1 MGTEAGHQ
9 AASLGEGP
17 QEVPQGDAAGSTPGR
32 APVPAQ
38 LSTRSFTL
46 WVSCPV
52 TVRCGEG
59 EQGLNETLSNAT
71 HTPLNT
77 EEETCHLLAACGLGR
92 APELGRPCPTLPATS
107 AALGAPGPRSWARCS
122 LAPRSAVAA
131 SHFTQGPAH
140 LSPAQRPSRTTF

>member
-17 QEVPQGDAAGSTPGR
+17 QEAPQGDA
-32 APVPAQ
+32 VPARPP
-38 LSTRSFTL
+38 TRSFTL

-52 TVRCGEG
+52 TVRWGEG

-107 AALGAPGPRSWARCS
+107 ATLGAPGPRSWARCS

-140 LSPAQRPSRTTF
+140 LSSAQRPSRTTF